1 MTHYNPPSRLPIVGA
16 WFIILV
22 DGIEHKVMRT
32 SYISNRE
39 DNLVYFDMDENKY
52 EGKFPWRHA

>member
-32 SYISNRE
+32 SYISNLN
-39 DNLVYFDMDENKY
+39 DDMVYFKEDGTTL
-52 EGKFPWRHA
+52 EGRYKWRHT